1 MEKGSFPAL
10 CLHCSLQSLRSGQHE
25 LHGFE
30 AMIPLRCALSRGWA
44 ARRVMCAGCPSDA
57 VFAAPGGAVRALSGQ
72 ASSDLDAFRR
82 IVGRR
87 TSASSFSSAT
97 VRPEVLMDCFRL
109 ALVRSKWEFQCN
121 HRYRNLIVHLT
132 QRAPSSFNAQPFRFI
147 VVRDRDQREK
157 LADAMLGQNQRRVSE
172 APVAVVVAAD
182 LGTPCQP
189 CAAAPL

>member
-10 CLHCSLQSLRSGQHE
+10 CLHCSASTRRHV
-25 LHGFE
+25 LHGYE

-44 ARRVMCAGCPSDA
+44 ARRVMRAGCPSNA
-57 VFAAPGGAVRALSGQ
+57 VFAPGGAVRALSGQ
-72 ASSDLDAFRR
+72 ASTDLDAFRR

-189 CAAAPL
+189 CVAAPL